1 VSSIKEIKPVDWF
14 RPRHIGFIFE
24 SRSGI
29 IETFVEFDILEA
41 ARDWRNELNDVL
53 LAISLSFDRFD

>member
-1 VSSIKEIKPVDWF
+1 MSSVKEITPVDWE
-14 RPRHIGFIFE
+14 RRIGFVFE

-29 IETFVEFDILEA
+29 METFVEFDILEA